1 MKKITIMVLLV
12 LCLASCQTSSVMF
25 VQTVDE
31 SLAVILPRY
40 NDYISK
46 DTQFNAEQVT
56 SILQSTKE
64 LKLMVEEE
72 LARLKE

>member
-1 MKKITIMVLLV
+1 MKSIIALLCVFMVI
-12 LCLASCQTSSVMF
+12 CGCQTSSVAF
-25 VQTVDE
+25 VQTVDD

-46 DTQFNAEQVT
+46 DTQFDAEQVT
-56 SILQSTKE
+56 AILKSTKE

-72 LARLKE
+72 LARLQK